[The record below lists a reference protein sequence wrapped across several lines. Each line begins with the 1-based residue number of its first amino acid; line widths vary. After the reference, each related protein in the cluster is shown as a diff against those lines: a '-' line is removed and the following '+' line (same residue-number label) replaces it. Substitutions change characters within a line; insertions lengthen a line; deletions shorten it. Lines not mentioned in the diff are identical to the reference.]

1 MSTATVDIWN
11 IGLQAVAADDSVL
24 DAAEKHRASRF
35 RFEMH
40 RRRFIAARH
49 ALRVILAGY
58 LDTDPG
64 GLRFAYGDQGKPSI
78 EGHSLHFN
86 LSHSGDSAALAV
98 STTREVGLDIEE
110 MRPAQDLLEVA
121 RNFFAPTEV
130 DAIAALPE
138 PQRPQ
143 AFYRCWTRK
152 EAYIKARG
160 EGLAIPLDSFTVPT
174 GEDSSG
180 RLLSSRLGQS
190 ELLRWNLYSLPC
202 QPGLAGALA
211 VECGPVE
218 LKFKNY
224 GVTG

>member
-1 MSTATVDIWN
+1 MSTATVDIWH
-11 IGLQAVAADDSVL
+11 IELTTPPPADTVL
-24 DAAEKHRASRF
+24 NASEIERASRF

-58 LDTDPG
+58 LDANPSS
-64 GLRFAYGDQGKPSI
+64 LSFAYGDHGKPSV
-78 EGHSLHFN
+78 EGSPLHFN
-86 LSHSGDSAALAV
+86 LSHSGDAAALAV
-98 STTREVGLDIEE
+98 STDRELGLDIEE
-110 MRPAQDLLEVA
+110 MRPAQDLLDVA
-121 RNFFAPTEV
+121 RNFFAQAEV
-130 DAIAALPE
+130 ASIAVLPLSD
-138 PQRPQ
+138 RPQ

-174 GEDSSG
+174 GEDTGG
-180 RLLSSRLGQS
+180 RLLSSCLGQS

-202 QPGLAGALA
+202 RPGLAGALA
-211 VECGPVE
+211 VESGPVQ
-218 LKFKNY
+218 LNFQIY